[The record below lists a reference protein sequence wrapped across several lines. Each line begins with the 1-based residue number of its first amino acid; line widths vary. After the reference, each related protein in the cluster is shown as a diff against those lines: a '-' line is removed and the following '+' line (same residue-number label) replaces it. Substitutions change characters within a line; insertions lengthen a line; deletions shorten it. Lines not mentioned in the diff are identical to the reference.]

1 MAEAFRKESK
11 KVQKAHSPISLS
23 LFSLGLLFPGP
34 KCLSSALLKS
44 GLSFQASLPNSREP
58 LNLSLWWGACHTL
71 PFYTKAKFS
80 CFGLTTQLHS
90 QQVASVSLLLLPE
103 QPLLSHPDNSNSRP
117 GPSSPTPAPRP
128 GACLGRPGDTFPRQ
142 RWGPGC
148 AGRSLP
154 EASAGLRTPL
164 GEERSLP
171 VLKSHS
177 PAQQPRGRFPE
188 GETVPRHRAEVDSR
202 DGWNPGRN
210 KFQTYSLLSN
220 DGDTIRDTAASSRH
234 S

>member
-1 MAEAFRKESK
+1 MFEELKCGTGGWRDYGRSFQERI
-11 KVQKAHSPISLS
+11 QKGTKGSQSNLSLSLS

-103 QPLLSHPDNSNSRP
+103 QPLLSHPDNSSSRP

-128 GACLGRPGDTFPRQ
+128 GACLGRPGDTFPRSHVRGGGRAVQ
-142 RWGPGC
+142 
-148 AGRSLP
+148 AGAL
-154 EASAGLRTPL
+154 LR
-164 GEERSLP
+164 P
-171 VLKSHS
+171 VL
-177 PAQQPRGRFPE
+177 
-188 GETVPRHRAEVDSR
+188 V
-202 DGWNPGRN
+202 
-210 KFQTYSLLSN
+210 
-220 DGDTIRDTAASSRH
+220 
-234 S
+234 